1 MSKIDLFTAWR
12 DECISIAGDLSL
24 PLAII
29 GIDAATGNNYT
40 PQAGTPYLSMSVVW
54 GEETRPYLNGSD
66 GQNCNSIVQ
75 IDCVYP
81 REKEYNALLTA
92 ENVKAKIF
100 LDSNIGG
107 VVYNVTISPVMR
119 DANTVMHSVS
129 VTIKQVDI

>member
-12 DECISIAGDLSL
+12 DECISIASDLNL

-29 GIDAATGNNYT
+29 GIDAVTGNNYT
-40 PQAGTPYLSMSVVW
+40 PQAGTPYLSMNVIW
-54 GEETRPYLNGSD
+54 GEETRPYLNGAD

-119 DANTVMHSVS
+119 DENTVMHSVG